1 MSYEF
6 ADHLIELRRTKG
18 MSQEELAGTL
28 GISRQA
34 VSKWERAESAP
45 DIGNLVA
52 LASLY
57 DVSLDE
63 LVRGRVELEEQ
74 AVEETEPEPD
84 AADDGTADADAADDD
99 AIEAATAPSDVAGE
113 TALSTHSDS
122 AAGAVA
128 TGTAAGADA
137 PPNPADEAA
146 AGQARAAIAPS
157 AARATASQAAPSETP
172 SPAYQHAYEV
182 ADEAATR
189 TAAQPETAQA
199 AAAADAPASHAAA
212 EPTTANTAPAAQ
224 PSAPEPT
231 TATQHR
237 PSRAWRIFPYPLLC
251 VIIYLFLGFFMGLWH
266 PGWVIFF
273 TIPFYYWVVSIILH
287 DPNYI
292 AEHGGRK

>member
-6 ADHLIELRRTKG
+6 ADRLIELRRTKG

-84 AADDGTADADAADDD
+84 AADGDAAEAAAADND
-99 AIEAATAPSDVAGE
+99 ATETATAPSDVAEE
-113 TALSTHSDS
+113 TALGTHSNS
-122 AAGAVA
+122 VAEAVA

-137 PPNPADEAA
+137 PPNPTEPTDEAA
-146 AGQARAAIAPS
+146 AGQA
-157 AARATASQAAPSETP
+157 APSEAP
-172 SPAYQHAYEV
+172 SPAYQHAYGV
-182 ADEAATR
+182 ADKAATR
-189 TAAQPETAQA
+189 TAAQPETSQP

-212 EPTTANTAPAAQ
+212 EPTTANTAPTAQ